1 MTAPH
6 DGPGSPAAREQ
17 PGPRVRWGYL
27 LAAAA
32 LALAAWLLLWPS
44 APAPQPEVPQPH
56 SGAGHGVGA
65 LASSP
70 QVIATDPLRPAATA
84 APVALTRPDDN
95 DLAAHVPPGQAPSMG
110 EVIQRLNQAGVHT
123 GLGAF
128 NPPGTSPPLVGL
140 AVPPD
145 FALPD
150 GFVRH
155 HQSTDDGQ
163 DIEPILMFAPDRTF
177 YDRQGRVIELPA
189 NRVVPPEWAPPG
201 LPLRRVV
208 IPPPLPPGKAGS

>member
-1 MTAPH
+1 
-6 DGPGSPAAREQ
+6 
-17 PGPRVRWGYL
+17 
-27 LAAAA
+27 
-32 LALAAWLLLWPS
+32 
-44 APAPQPEVPQPH
+44 
-56 SGAGHGVGA
+56 
-65 LASSP
+65 
-70 QVIATDPLRPAATA
+70 
-84 APVALTRPDDN
+84 
-95 DLAAHVPPGQAPSMG
+95 MG

-140 AVPPD
+140 AVPSD